1 MTSSDESTDQ
11 QAGAPALRRA
21 AARTRDRR
29 RRSASRPA
37 RRLRPPS
44 RTARRLIGFAVL
56 PVALMAATFA
66 VAGPS
71 YSVFNRTTS
80 NAANSWSAGTV
91 TLQNNSSGTNAQIGS
106 ALFTV
111 SGLQPGASASKCV
124 AVTST
129 SSVTT
134 GVSLYVSNVAPTG
147 AGNLPSYVSM
157 SVTIGTGSSGTNG
170 DCTGYTPTSTLATN
184 VHLDSLPTT
193 YAGGLTPW
201 APTGGTDTRVFKFT
215 YTVDMTVPNTLQ
227 NSTAGA
233 TLVWEAQ
240 SS

>member
-1 MTSSDESTDQ
+1 MLPL
-11 QAGAPALRRA
+11 A
-21 AARTRDRR
+21 
-29 RRSASRPA
+29 
-37 RRLRPPS
+37 
-44 RTARRLIGFAVL
+44 LIG
-56 PVALMAATFA
+56 ATFA

-71 YSVFNRTTS
+71 YSVFNRSTS
-80 NAANSWSAGTV
+80 SAANAWTAGAV

-106 ALFTV
+106 ALFGI

-134 GVSLYVSNVAPTG
+134 GVSLYVSNVSPVG

-157 SVTIGTGSSGTNG
+157 SVTMGTGSSGTNG

-193 YAGGLTPW
+193 YAGGVTPW
-201 APTGGTDTRVFKFT
+201 APSVGTDTRVFKFT

-233 TLVWEAQ
+233 TFVWEAQ